1 MLNVKSFEK
10 DNWKCSFA
18 LARMLFDEG
27 ELSTLSSKIRDF
39 MNQREGEPA
48 NLFPDGNEGAVEQL
62 AKIRDQTPSLP
73 PNLKAHPVLWT
84 RFAFS
89 LQRQGCQLSDRFL
102 ECYAKWRKD
111 SSHAYGGSN
120 VCWTA
125 IQGDH
130 KGVTT
135 SCPLDYFLHAPNLGV
150 DVGTSKVSITLKGT
164 FTGLPDQPI
173 RDDPYENHVG
183 PHSLNLIKKYVI
195 TAVVNGSIKGLT
207 SNTENGRY
215 ICYLSRREL
224 TIALKSKYLKAQR
237 PSTETIFRGIG
248 KFVACSRPKGSLPSL
263 AEDF

>member
-1 MLNVKSFEK
+1 M
-10 DNWKCSFA
+10 
-18 LARMLFDEG
+18 
-27 ELSTLSSKIRDF
+27 
-39 MNQREGEPA
+39 
-48 NLFPDGNEGAVEQL
+48 
-62 AKIRDQTPSLP
+62 
-73 PNLKAHPVLWT
+73 
-84 RFAFS
+84 
-89 LQRQGCQLSDRFL
+89 
-102 ECYAKWRKD
+102 
-111 SSHAYGGSN
+111 
-120 VCWTA
+120 
-125 IQGDH
+125 
-130 KGVTT
+130 
-135 SCPLDYFLHAPNLGV
+135 
-150 DVGTSKVSITLKGT
+150 
-164 FTGLPDQPI
+164 